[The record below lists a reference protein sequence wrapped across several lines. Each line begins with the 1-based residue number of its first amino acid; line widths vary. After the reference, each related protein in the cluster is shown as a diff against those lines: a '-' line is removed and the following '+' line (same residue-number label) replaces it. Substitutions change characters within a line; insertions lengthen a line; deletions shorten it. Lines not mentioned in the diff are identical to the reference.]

1 MYGFEEKKQSR
12 IVNTVVIQL
21 FEKMVKMEGT
31 FVGVLHIPRPP
42 LCSPCVG
49 GSDRR
54 FDLFFDEYCQDY
66 FLLASVYE
74 DFFVLASYKND
85 CQLN

>member
-1 MYGFEEKKQSR
+1 
-12 IVNTVVIQL
+12 
-21 FEKMVKMEGT
+21 
-31 FVGVLHIPRPP
+31 
-42 LCSPCVG
+42 VG